1 MADDLVKQAL
11 NSDEEAV
18 DHTVDQEAAQ
28 LKQSMMTDDEEVN
41 KSNEL
46 ANTLNALQT
55 LIEKHALELTR
66 LNEELKT
73 KRQSIKNVFDND
85 VQLSENQEEV
95 ERFNQQLKERKS
107 QLQNDPQI
115 ISLKVDVADLNEQK
129 KELEETLSNHLVNY
143 HALTNS
149 TSFDTSEGDQWE
161 FSIKAKIKSKAKT
174 KK

>member
-11 NSDEEAV
+11 ASDEEAV

-28 LKQSMMTDDEEVN
+28 LKQSMMTDDEEIN

-46 ANTLNALQT
+46 AETLNALQT

-85 VQLSENQEEV
+85 VQLSESQEEV
-95 ERFNQQLKERKS
+95 ERFNQQSKERKS

-129 KELEETLSNHLVNY
+129 KDLEETLSNHLVNY